1 MKIQFRLLQPSYLK
15 FYLTLAILE
24 QYISISIH
32 IQFKKKNNNIYKYVI
47 VTDMPYFDHLN
58 IKIIKITQHLKK
70 SRGVHFR
77 QLFCRFYFLAA

>member
-47 VTDMPYFDHLN
+47 VTDMP
-58 IKIIKITQHLKK
+58 
-70 SRGVHFR
+70 
-77 QLFCRFYFLAA
+77 

>member
-15 FYLTLAILE
+15 FYLTLVIPE

-32 IQFKKKNNNIYKYVI
+32 IQLKKNNYIYKYVI

>member
-1 MKIQFRLLQPSYLK
+1 MITISINKKINNVVISISICKYFMKIQFCLLQPSYLK

-47 VTDMPYFDHLN
+47 VTDMP
-58 IKIIKITQHLKK
+58 
-70 SRGVHFR
+70 
-77 QLFCRFYFLAA
+77 

>member
-15 FYLTLAILE
+15 FYLTLVIPE

-32 IQFKKKNNNIYKYVI
+32 IQLKKNNCIYKYVI

-70 SRGVHFR
+70 SRSVHFR